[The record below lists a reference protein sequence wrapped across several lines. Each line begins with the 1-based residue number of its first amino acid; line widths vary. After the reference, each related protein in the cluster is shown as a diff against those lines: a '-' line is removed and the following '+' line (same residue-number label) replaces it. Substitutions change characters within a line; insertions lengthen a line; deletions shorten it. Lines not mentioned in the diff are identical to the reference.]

1 MEYGFSSEN
10 FADLTL
16 QEWMEVFLAVTVVAV
31 STGFLIAEIMGV
43 EAAVPL
49 SVIFYGV
56 MPGAMLVIGFLTYEV
71 AKTVYQTENVGGYG
85 NLPAGMMAMLLGIV
99 AINIGFI
106 TAISG
111 TTVLTGSMG
120 TMQVSFLIVVL
131 SMALSL
137 SVISREMMEVS

>member
-56 MPGAMLVIGFLTYEV
+56 MPGAMLVIGFLTYKV